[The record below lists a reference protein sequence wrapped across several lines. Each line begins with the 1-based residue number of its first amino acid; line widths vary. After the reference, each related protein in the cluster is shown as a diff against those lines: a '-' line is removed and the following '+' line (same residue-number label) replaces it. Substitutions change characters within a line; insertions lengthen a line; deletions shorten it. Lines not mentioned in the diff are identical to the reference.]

1 MDIVWI
7 RPCYLSTFKET
18 DEIEMGES
26 SEIHLN
32 LNEPPNQL
40 QHQSTTPNSKKRK
53 LSRFSKVTPSPN
65 KELEPYWKKKET
77 LLPI

>member
-1 MDIVWI
+1 
-7 RPCYLSTFKET
+7 
-18 DEIEMGES
+18 MGES

-65 KELEPYWKKKET
+65 KELEPYWKKKRNPPSNLAFLT
-77 LLPI
+77 TKSVHQYYVLNIQT